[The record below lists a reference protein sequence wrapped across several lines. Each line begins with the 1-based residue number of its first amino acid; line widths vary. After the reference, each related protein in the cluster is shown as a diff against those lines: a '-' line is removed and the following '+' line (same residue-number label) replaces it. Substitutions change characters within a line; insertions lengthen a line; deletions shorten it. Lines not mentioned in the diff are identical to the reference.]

1 MESDYSPVMAFG
13 AEVTGVCSSRNV
25 DMVRLLGADH
35 VIDYTRD
42 DFTQSR
48 ERYDLVLDNVANRS
62 LSDCRRALASD
73 AILISNGRTSGGRWI
88 GPAGRVLEV
97 NVWSPFVREKLR
109 TFLTK
114 WNNEDLIVLNELIE
128 SGKITPVIDTTLP
141 LSEAAEAIRYLE
153 AGHAGGE
160 NRDHGMSCSALG
172 DPCPFGRQSRRAVR
186 PLKLDERR
194 SPVLP

>member
-1 MESDYSPVMAFG
+1 M
-13 AEVTGVCSSRNV
+13 
-25 DMVRLLGADH
+25 
-35 VIDYTRD
+35 
-42 DFTQSR
+42 
-48 ERYDLVLDNVANRS
+48 
-62 LSDCRRALASD
+62 
-73 AILISNGRTSGGRWI
+73 
-88 GPAGRVLEV
+88 
-97 NVWSPFVREKLR
+97 REKLR

-172 DPCPFGRQSRRAVR
+172 EPCPFGRQSRRAVR
-186 PLKLDERR
+186 PLKLRRAAQSRTPLSRERVLGAAINLADNDGIDALSMRKLGQELGVEAMSLYNHVRNKEDILDGRWMSSSAR
-194 SPVLP
+194 SICLPAELTGSRPCVRGRSQPGGFSCGTRGQSA